1 MSHANPGCDDGGM
14 GDFPCSGCRITLYR
28 LSGAEISGERSD
40 WTGMN
45 GDSGRIEHFI
55 AMLDD
60 EDPSRRW
67 RAAETLGRIRDD
79 RAVEPLILAL
89 DDEDWRVRQK
99 AAWALGKVGDPRALV
114 PLRRAY
120 RNELEGVKEII
131 DEAVDEIKRNMSIS
145 VRSSEEG

>member
-28 LSGAEISGERSD
+28 LSGDEISGERSD

-45 GDSGRIEHFI
+45 GDTGRIEHFI

-114 PLRRAY
+114 PLRRALM
-120 RNELEGVKEII
+120 NEREGVKEII
-131 DEAVDEIKRNMSIS
+131 EEALDEIKAMGYNP
-145 VRSSEEG
+145 VRSADDR